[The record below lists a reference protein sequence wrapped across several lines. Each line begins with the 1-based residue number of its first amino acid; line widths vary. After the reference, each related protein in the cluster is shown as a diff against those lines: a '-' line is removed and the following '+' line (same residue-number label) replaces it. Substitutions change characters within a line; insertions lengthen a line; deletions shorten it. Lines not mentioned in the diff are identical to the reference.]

1 MRRAL
6 ALTVALSVL
15 AASITGCSAPGNQWH
30 EKATAYAAT
39 LSVDDPGKVAEYIEA
54 TCSDPDLS
62 GPDIAAR
69 VGSSWDELTGTG
81 LSGLRDAVQAV
92 CPEQFLS

>member
-6 ALTVALSVL
+6 ALTATSLAL
-15 AASITGCSAPGNQWH
+15 AASITGCSSPGNQWH
-30 EKATAYAAT
+30 EKADAYAST
-39 LSVDDPGKVAEYIEA
+39 LSVNDPGKVAEYIEA

-62 GPDIAAR
+62 GPDIADR

-81 LSGLRDAVQAV
+81 LSGLRDAVRAV
-92 CPEQFLS
+92 CPEQFPS